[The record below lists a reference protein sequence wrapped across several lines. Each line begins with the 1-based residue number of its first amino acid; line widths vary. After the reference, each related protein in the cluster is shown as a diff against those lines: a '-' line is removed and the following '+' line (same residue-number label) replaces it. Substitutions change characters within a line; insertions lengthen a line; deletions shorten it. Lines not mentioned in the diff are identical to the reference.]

1 LKSRIDQYVINKV
14 REKRLALG
22 LSQLELGHA
31 IGVSPA
37 FIGKVESQKN
47 ETHYNVNHLNRLAI
61 VLGCSPQD
69 FFPLRPFKDPA

>member
-14 REKRLALG
+14 REKRLALK
-22 LSQLELGHA
+22 LSQLELAHA

-37 FIGKVESQKN
+37 FIGKVESQKTD
-47 ETHYNVNHLNRLAI
+47 THYNVNHLNRLAL

-69 FFPLRPFKDPA
+69 FFPLKPFKDSA